1 MSVRFGP
8 GLEITSVSSN
18 AQATSPAAM
27 IENLP
32 RNTVAEDVLLLLRRL
47 KVGEGTNARAIQV
60 TAEGGMA
67 QAVIRFEDALFANA
81 AIEALNGHRCH
92 GGAIPLAARAF
103 KPTLASEG
111 TTQIDLSWCPPTKS
125 AKLLFQLNSQAE
137 AILAL
142 AEQGMG
148 VEVRGRRIKCIRQQP
163 RPSMP
168 RPYSVSVV
176 GLDVKT
182 TEEDLRQ
189 QFGCDQVNMA
199 GSKALVSS
207 ADAEAYIRSLFGHQP
222 VKTFKLITAAY
233 ENKQRAIVKFETAE
247 DARELYRKLQS
258 TNHDT
263 LGPTACSL
271 DINLSFSAT
280 FRIPLDVF
288 LAIRDEIYALV
299 RSEKARE
306 QEFGR
311 KKSTAKGDDAPA
323 RLKVLDKTRPVL
335 VHVDGSGRPAVVRNK
350 AAIQKLLRGEILYD
364 EEGMVLWD
372 PALVSIEG
380 RKLVREVKDQTGT
393 YVRYDARNRCVT
405 LFGSP
410 DRRKLAKE
418 MLAQE
423 YVRLLDLQH
432 EISLK
437 GASKRQ
443 TQRGLAAVQEH
454 LGMEKVIVDTPGQRL
469 LVRCSPAE
477 IQNVRSIFFNPARRP
492 AGGKGKSS
500 AAEAGDCLVCFTP
513 AEDGIKM
520 ERCSHVY
527 CKACARNYIK
537 STIDTRRFPVTCVGN
552 GDDDCDAAVPI
563 QLIEE
568 LLSQDDADRLFEH
581 AFMTYIQSRPQEYH
595 FCPTPDCATVFK
607 ITNDGKAITCSS
619 CFCGICTTCKTEAH
633 DGQSCEEYRF
643 ATNLELV
650 DEKRL
655 QEWKKGA
662 NVKNCPKCGTAIE
675 KNGGC
680 MHITCRCQAHI
691 CWKCLGVFPM
701 GADVHNHLPHCKA
714 PPDAPKPRPNRSE
727 PHAPPLYVRPRYEE
741 VPQRVAPNINAH
753 PADPEPFVPPWVV
766 SQPDFSRG
774 DILQVEEERR
784 PLLRQHGGGLLRQYG
799 GTAEQEAHQQREAA
813 ERRQEE
819 ILRQS
824 REEVVRQNR
833 EAAERRE
840 EVLRQRR
847 ETERRVEVLI
857 RQRREAEERKQA
869 ELLRQRREAEERKQA
884 DLLRR
889 HGAVGE
895 YRQAEVLRQHREAEE
910 RRQAELLR
918 QRREAEER
926 RQAELLRRHREA
938 EERRQA
944 ELLRQHREAEGFR
957 QMEWQRLYR
966 EAEARR
972 QRGTEAR
979 SSMCCFM

>member
-8 GLEITSVSSN
+8 GLEIISVSSN
-18 AQATSPAAM
+18 AQATSPAAI

-32 RNTVAEDVLLLLRRL
+32 RNTVAEDVLLLLHRF

-67 QAVIRFEDALFANA
+67 QAVIRFEDALSADA
-81 AIEALNGHRCH
+81 AIEALNGQRCH
-92 GGAIPLAARAF
+92 GGAAPLAARAL

-111 TTQIDLSWCPPTKS
+111 TTQLDLSWSPPTKS
-125 AKLLFQLNSQAE
+125 ARLFFQLNSQAE

-142 AEQGMG
+142 AENGKG

-163 RPSMP
+163 RPNMP

-182 TEEDLRQ
+182 TEADLRQ
-189 QFGCDQVNMA
+189 QFSCDQVNMA

-207 ADAEAYIRSLFGHQP
+207 GDAEAYIRSLFDHQP

-233 ENKQRAIVKFETAE
+233 EYKQRAIVKFETAE
-247 DARELYRKLQS
+247 DARQQYRKLES
-258 TNHDT
+258 TNHDS

-288 LAIRDEIYALV
+288 LAIREEIYALV
-299 RSEKARE
+299 RAEKARE

-311 KKSTAKGDDAPA
+311 RKFTAKGDDAPA

-335 VHVDGSGRPAVVRNK
+335 IHVDGSGRPAVVRNK
-350 AAIQKLLRGEILYD
+350 AAIQKLLRGEVLYD
-364 EEGMVLWD
+364 EEGMALWD

-380 RKLVREVKDQTGT
+380 RKLVRDVKDQTGV

-405 LFGSP
+405 LFGP
-410 DRRKLAKE
+410 PEKRKLAKE

-437 GASKRQ
+437 GANKRQ

-477 IQNVRSIFFNPARRP
+477 IQNVRRIFFNPARRP

-500 AAEAGDCLVCFTP
+500 AAEAEDCLICFTP
-513 AEDGIKM
+513 AEDGIKIG
-520 ERCSHVY
+520 RCSHMY
-527 CKACARNYIK
+527 CKTCARNYIK
-537 STIDTRRFPVTCVGN
+537 STIDTRRFPITCVGN
-552 GDDDCDAAVPI
+552 GDEDCDAAVPI
-563 QLIEE
+563 QLTEE
-568 LLSQDDADRLFEH
+568 LLSKDDADRLFEH
-581 AFMTYIQSRPQEYH
+581 VFMAYIQSRPQEYH
-595 FCPTPDCATVFK
+595 FCPTPDCTTVFK
-607 ITNDGKAITCSS
+607 ITNTGKAITCSS
-619 CFCGICTTCKTEAH
+619 CFFGICTTCKTEAH
-633 DGQSCEEYRF
+633 DGQTCEEYRV
-643 ATNLELV
+643 ATDLELV
-650 DEKRL
+650 DEKKL
-655 QEWKKGA
+655 QEWKKAA
-662 NVKNCPKCGTAIE
+662 NVKSCPKCGTAIE
-675 KNGGC
+675 KDGGC

-691 CWKCLGVFPM
+691 CWKCLGVFPT
-701 GADVHNHLPHCKA
+701 GVDVHNHIPQCKA
-714 PPDAPKPRPNRSE
+714 PPNAAKPRPDRSG
-727 PHAPPLYVRPRYEE
+727 PYAPQM
-741 VPQRVAPNINAH
+741 PQRMAPNINAH
-753 PADPEPFVPPWVV
+753 PADRERFVPQRVV
-766 SQPDFSRG
+766 PQPDFGLG
-774 DILQVEEERR
+774 DIFQVEDEHT
-784 PLLRQHGGGLLRQYG
+784 PLLRQHGGRGILHQYWG
-799 GTAEQEAHQQREAA
+799 ATDQEAQHQQRGAA
-813 ERRQEE
+813 ERREAEE
-819 ILRQS
+819 RRQAEVLRQS

-833 EAAERRE
+833 EAANRKEALRR
-840 EVLRQRR
+840 LR
-847 ETERRVEVLI
+847 ETERR
-857 RQRREAEERKQA
+857 EE
-869 ELLRQRREAEERKQA
+869 ELLRQRREAEER
-884 DLLRR
+884 
-889 HGAVGE
+889 
-895 YRQAEVLRQHREAEE
+895 RQAEVLRQHREAEG

-926 RQAELLRRHREA
+926 RQAELLR
-938 EERRQA
+938 QN
-944 ELLRQHREAEGFR
+944 REAEGLR
-957 QMEWQRLYR
+957 QREWQRLYR

-972 QRGTEAR
+972 QRGANEQGAL